1 MGFFNKVLAAEFDF
15 SAIGQF
21 FKNLYN
27 GSFTGKLEELW
38 DKLWDMVSMIH
49 GFVPYILLALALVQ
63 LLFGKRLLGVQ
74 KFLGAFAIGYA
85 ASAVYLVPVIA
96 DMSAK
101 LGDLGWIFCIVIG
114 IIAILIRKVLYM
126 AVYIAAFAYI
136 PYYLVYSGT
145 IVESIGGSYI
155 YAGAA
160 AAVVVILAVL
170 LRKWVEM
177 LGLSALGAYCV
188 VATVDVQLGWYDM
201 IPRIPGLPE
210 FAFGLILVGVL
221 TLIGFFVQVKTRK
234 RY

>member
-74 KFLGAFAIGYA
+74 KFIGAFAIGYA
-85 ASAVYLVPVIA
+85 ASVVYLVPLIA
-96 DMSAK
+96 DLSAK
-101 LGDLGWIFCIVIG
+101 LGEFGWIFGIVVG

-126 AVYIAAFAYI
+126 VVYIAAFAYI
-136 PYYLVYSGT
+136 PYYLVYSGS
-145 IVESIGGSYI
+145 IVESFGGNYI

-160 AAVVVILAVL
+160 AAAVVILAIL

-188 VATVDVQLGWYDM
+188 VATVDVQLGLYDK

-221 TLIGFFVQVKTRK
+221 TLIGFIVQVKTRK